1 MSETWSYLSLDST
14 SSLRGRLAMTM
25 VDLQGEEGKGQVGGG
40 SRAKG
45 RGKWESR
52 EKEMM
57 VLAHTLVYLKSWT
70 AYVSPPSA
78 LCTHTLPPPSAHTT
92 PPSLCT
98 HHSPSLCT
106 HHSPLPLHTP
116 LPPPSAH
123 THTQESGCTSYH
135 MRCSTLTMVSLSTL
149 PGDPLPYSQ
158 VHVHIS

>member
-1 MSETWSYLSLDST
+1 
-14 SSLRGRLAMTM
+14 MTM

-78 LCTHTLPPPSAHTT
+78 LCTHPLPPPSAHTT

-106 HHSPLPLHTP
+106 HTHSREWLYLLSHEMFNPYYGLFEY
-116 LPPPSAH
+116 SA
-123 THTQESGCTSYH
+123 
-135 MRCSTLTMVSLSTL
+135 R
-149 PGDPLPYSQ
+149 
-158 VHVHIS
+158 